1 MDMSDVTV
9 RHTLAPLNIEV
20 VHRIESSSAV
30 VSLFREVRIC
40 VIVLV
45 AGWVATS
52 DCHGFSLIIEYYYPT
67 PATSRVRQDLKFVRE
82 NEVLFCSCVLDRGQ
96 RTIYY

>member
-1 MDMSDVTV
+1 MVLRQAPSSLPMDMSDVAV
-9 RHTLAPLNIEV
+9 RHTLAPLKIEA

-40 VIVLV
+40 CIVLV

-52 DCHGFSLIIEYYYPT
+52 IVSSVSNRKKKDT
-67 PATSRVRQDLKFVRE
+67 
-82 NEVLFCSCVLDRGQ
+82 
-96 RTIYY
+96 